1 MDALTQFFATRGFL
15 PHGFCFQWT
24 PALLWTY
31 VISDGLIALSYYSI
45 PVVLWTFVRR
55 RNDLPFGW
63 VFLMFAAFIVACG
76 TTHAMGILNIWW
88 PVYWAD
94 AGVKAMT
101 AAVSLVTAMLLWPLL
116 PRALALPSPARLRT
130 VNAELQQEVAT
141 RRRLEQELQAAN
153 LQLEQRVAERT
164 RELAAA
170 NAELQRRSDEREQAA
185 RLLLEA
191 QHLLGSVVD
200 NAAAAIY
207 VKRLDGRYLLVNR
220 RYQELFHVTQP
231 AMLEMTDHD
240 LFEPECADAFRRA
253 DQRVAETGMTLQL
266 EELVPLEDGEHTY
279 ISVKFPVR
287 DAQDRIYAVGGIST
301 DITELKR
308 RDAELQRSNAELEQ
322 FAYVASHDLQEP
334 LRMVAN
340 YTELLAQ
347 RYRGQLDE
355 RADRYIHYAS
365 DGARRMQGLVA
376 DLLAYSRVGSQGR
389 PLLPVPAGAVL
400 ARVIEA
406 LQRLVRETGATIEY
420 GELPTVL
427 ADEGQLGQLFQN
439 LLSNALKF
447 RSEAPPRVVVSA
459 APAGA
464 AGSLWAFS
472 VVDNGIGLDMRY
484 AERIFQMFQRLHGQ
498 GQYPGSGIGLAIAK
512 RIVERHG
519 GTITVASR
527 PGAGTTFH
535 FTLQAAKGAP

>member
-1 MDALTQFFATRGFL
+1 
-15 PHGFCFQWT
+15 
-24 PALLWTY
+24 
-31 VISDGLIALSYYSI
+31 
-45 PVVLWTFVRR
+45 
-55 RNDLPFGW
+55 
-63 VFLMFAAFIVACG
+63 
-76 TTHAMGILNIWW
+76 
-88 PVYWAD
+88 
-94 AGVKAMT
+94 
-101 AAVSLVTAMLLWPLL
+101 
-116 PRALALPSPARLRT
+116 
-130 VNAELQQEVAT
+130 
-141 RRRLEQELQAAN
+141 
-153 LQLEQRVAERT
+153 
-164 RELAAA
+164 
-170 NAELQRRSDEREQAA
+170 
-185 RLLLEA
+185 
-191 QHLLGSVVD
+191 
-200 NAAAAIY
+200 
-207 VKRLDGRYLLVNR
+207 
-220 RYQELFHVTQP
+220 
-231 AMLEMTDHD
+231 
-240 LFEPECADAFRRA
+240 
-253 DQRVAETGMTLQL
+253 
-266 EELVPLEDGEHTY
+266 
-279 ISVKFPVR
+279 
-287 DAQDRIYAVGGIST
+287 
-301 DITELKR
+301 
-308 RDAELQRSNAELEQ
+308 
-322 FAYVASHDLQEP
+322 
-334 LRMVAN
+334 MVAN

-355 RADRYIHYAS
+355 KADRYIHYAS

-472 VVDNGIGLDMRY
+472 VADNGIGLDMRY